1 MKNIVIVGSGWRSLF
16 FVRVIKAMPDKF
28 KLLAMLTRSEE
39 TALRVACENGIYV
52 TTNEKECV
60 DLNPDLV
67 VVATSKTNIVDTAIK
82 WANYGFE
89 VLMETPAGISEE
101 DFGKFE
107 TCNCKDKISV
117 AEQYHRYPMFQ
128 AIKVVLETGI
138 LGNINDI
145 VMSLCHDYH
154 AVSLMRFFFGNID
167 GAKVLFNTE
176 YPINVLE
183 TGNRGGVL
191 HDGSLKE
198 YKRSIALL
206 EFSANRHATY
216 DFSSLLYHTEIAN
229 QGLII
234 RGSLGEY
241 KDGEFIFAQVAKN
254 TGKVDEGKLVSK
266 VDETHKE
273 TVEKYRY
280 CKERLEINYSG
291 SEVEKICF
299 RGKCLWT
306 NPYLNLGFG
315 NDEIA
320 IADLLLDKSKYSLD
334 FAIEDA
340 RLGLALHHKP
350 AI

>member
-39 TALRVACENGIYV
+39 TALRVASENDIYV

-60 DLNPDLV
+60 NLNPDLV

-101 DFGKFE
+101 DFSKFE
-107 TCNCKDKISV
+107 TCNCIDKISV
-117 AEQYHRYPMFQ
+117 AEQYHRYPIYQ
-128 AIKVVLETGI
+128 AIKSVLETGI
-138 LGNINDI
+138 LGNINDM

-183 TGNRGGVL
+183 TGNRGGVKY
-191 HDGSLKE
+191 DGSLKE

-229 QGLII
+229 QGLTI

-241 KDGEFIFAQVAKN
+241 RDGEFVFAQEA
-254 TGKVDEGKLVSK
+254 
-266 VDETHKE
+266 
-273 TVEKYRY
+273 EKYIY
-280 CKERLEINYSG
+280 CKEKLEIHYSG

-299 RGKCLWT
+299 KGKCLWT

-340 RLGLALHHKP
+340 RLGLALHHKT

>member
-28 KLLAMLTRSEE
+28 NLLAMLTRSEE
-39 TALRVACENGIYV
+39 TALRVASENGIYV
-52 TTNEKECV
+52 TTKEKECV
-60 DLNPDLV
+60 NLNPDLV

-117 AEQYHRYPMFQ
+117 AEQYHRYPIYQ
-128 AIKVVLETGI
+128 AIKRVMETGI
-138 LGNINDI
+138 LGNINDM

-183 TGNRGGVL
+183 TGNRGGVKY
-191 HDGSLKE
+191 DGSLKE

-241 KDGEFIFAQVAKN
+241 KDGEFIFAQEVKN
-254 TGKVDEGKLVSK
+254 TGSVDEI
-266 VDETHKE
+266 HKE
-273 TVEKYRY
+273 IVEKYRY
-280 CKERLEINYSG
+280 CKEKLEIKYSG
-291 SEVEKICF
+291 PEVEKICF
-299 RGKCLWT
+299 KGKCLWT

-334 FAIEDA
+334 LAIEDA

>member
-16 FVRVIKAMPDKF
+16 YVRVIKAMPDKF

-39 TALRVACENGIYV
+39 TALRVASENDIYV

-60 DLNPDLV
+60 NLNPDLV

-101 DFGKFE
+101 DFSKFE
-107 TCNCKDKISV
+107 TCNCIDKISV
-117 AEQYHRYPMFQ
+117 AEQYHRYPIYQ
-128 AIKVVLETGI
+128 AIKSVLETGI
-138 LGNINDI
+138 LGNINDM

-183 TGNRGGVL
+183 TGNRGGVKY
-191 HDGSLKE
+191 DGSLKE

-229 QGLII
+229 QGLTI

-241 KDGEFIFAQVAKN
+241 RDGEFVFAQ
-254 TGKVDEGKLVSK
+254 
-266 VDETHKE
+266 ET
-273 TVEKYRY
+273 EKYRY
-280 CKERLEINYSG
+280 CKEKLEIHYSG

-299 RGKCLWT
+299 KGKCLWT